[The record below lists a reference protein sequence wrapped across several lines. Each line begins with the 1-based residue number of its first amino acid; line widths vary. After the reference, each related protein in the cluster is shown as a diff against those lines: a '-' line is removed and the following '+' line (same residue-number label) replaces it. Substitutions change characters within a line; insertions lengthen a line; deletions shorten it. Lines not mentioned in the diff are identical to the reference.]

1 MIKFFPLLACAVL
14 PLAAGCTT
22 QGANDNDHWS
32 QRSIS
37 NSMRRAWTGYEPERD
52 GTPENFRENQLHA
65 TVVGVR
71 RYFFNYNPDNPF
83 QTVDK
88 SYERRWYP
96 TSQPPD
102 RVTYESSTTQYGY
115 MRTATGVAVVDNTKS
130 ASSLRTAVGLTRPE
144 DAD

>member
-1 MIKFFPLLACAVL
+1 MMKLFPLLACAVL

-22 QGANDNDHWS
+22 QGANGNDHWS

-37 NSMRRAWTGYEPERD
+37 NSMRRAFTGYEPERD
-52 GTPENFRENQLHA
+52 GTPENFRENQWHA
-65 TVVGVR
+65 TTVAFR

-83 QTVDK
+83 ETVDQQ
-88 SYERRWYP
+88 YEHQWYSS
-96 TSQPPD
+96 SQPPD
-102 RVTYESSTTQYGY
+102 TVNYDNPQKHYGA
-115 MRTATGVAVVDNTKS
+115 MRTATGIAVVDSTKS